1 MAKIRRVRMKIP
13 KPALKLS
20 GFYNLILLILMFII
34 ISVSGTPVFSISDK
48 SISTKRLIGWE
59 DIEDTLIEKTEI
71 VPKIPEYSLPLKI
84 KDIFN
89 YQKFSDKIKLSPRAL
104 SLLQKNGF
112 VVIPTPEDIAESEVF
127 LPFST
132 RSAFPK
138 DDFVAYYKSLQNK
151 ELPIFITTD
160 SLLHYYHIFFNTL
173 LMKMERG
180 LFYQDLWEMSEEF
193 FNDAVSQYNVTSGD
207 LKEAARRNVAYFSVA
222 LKLLSPRKNQVWN
235 DEMLREEYC
244 SPGMSEELCEM
255 IIQGVK
261 GEHGEKASFKYFS
274 ESELQKYGFKIPD
287 FVKPEVEEEI
297 ELIRKHKGW
306 EFSPIFIYKEDYSQY
321 LPRGHYT
328 QSERLKNYFRT
339 MMWYGRM
346 IALIKGSSTLSPG
359 ESMCTGSMD
368 GIISQYDAKI
378 QTLQASLMVRKFLE
392 SESIRQKWQRIYTIS
407 CFFVGFSDDLG
418 PYEYTAVLKS
428 LFGEKFSPQELEK
441 RYEDLRDA
449 LWNLPYH
456 PKIYSGLGACELSM
470 PCPPLSDKEIEDL
483 KTQAEKL
490 VAQTKGFRLMG
501 QRFTVDSWLFSQ
513 IVSPYSGEYIG
524 EKSFLPTEEKP
535 FTFWWDDSYPEYRK
549 NRPFTW
555 VRTEVKAC
563 PPPGTREVRGFP
575 RGLDIMALLGS
586 KRAREILKDLGDT
599 RYSDYEKKFFEL
611 KEEIDSFST
620 SDWFRNLYWNW
631 LYVLRSLL
639 DEFGEGYQTFMQ
651 TKAWQDKQLNT
662 ALASWTQLRHDT
674 ILYVKQSY
682 TMAELGAEPSLPVVG
697 YVDPVPE
704 FYTRLLN
711 LTRMTKKGLQELL
724 SPEEMEQLEIG
735 YALDHFS
742 DLLTRLLE
750 ISRKELENESLTE
763 DEYRF
768 IEDFGNISEWLIE
781 IASGGDVDPDIFK
794 TVLVADVHTEG
805 NTRKVLEEGVGYIKT
820 LIVAYKLPQ
829 EHILIG
835 VGPIFSYYEFKQP
848 MEIRLT
854 DEAWRKILNTHPPSE
869 PEWIKSFSE

>member
-59 DIEDTLIEKTEI
+59 DIEDTPIEKTEI

-112 VVIPTPEDIAESEVF
+112 VVIPTPEDIAESKVF

-173 LMKMERG
+173 LMKMERD

-346 IALIKGSSTLSPG
+346 TALIKGSSTLSPG